1 MEISTREYFILFTV
15 TLILVGLLTPL
26 MRKFAILKQI
36 LDLPNSNHKTHQ
48 QAVPYL
54 GGVAIALGIIIVT
67 YSALI
72 TKGSSINV
80 FLLATSL
87 IGPAIALGLVGLWD
101 DVKNLP
107 PLPRFIGQSLIGLL
121 VSVFLILGDNIA
133 NLTSFIPLDFFI
145 TIFWIVGICNSINFF
160 DNLDGGAAGTV
171 AISASFLTYLTLQ
184 SGQSFIAALAIVIVG
199 ATCGFLIWNRP
210 PARIYMGDAGALF
223 LGVLIA
229 TLSIRLNPSTES
241 TLASLAVPI
250 LLLGIPILDTS
261 VAVLSRMRRG
271 VSPFQ
276 GGTDH
281 LSHRL
286 IRLGLSRKVS
296 VVVLWFLSVVFG
308 ILVLILTNINSHL
321 ELLIVFLSALLWIVL
336 FTAFFKTSDT

>member
-1 MEISTREYFILFTV
+1 MEINARDYFILFTV

-26 MRKFAILKQI
+26 VRKFAISKQI

-67 YSALI
+67 YAALI
-72 TKGSSINV
+72 TKGSSTNN

-101 DVKNLP
+101 DIRNLP
-107 PLPRFIGQSLIGLL
+107 PLPRFIGQSLTGLL
-121 VSVFLILGDNIA
+121 VSVFLILGDNVA
-133 NLTSFIPLDFFI
+133 NLTSLTLLDFLI
-145 TIFWIVGICNSINFF
+145 TIFWVVGICNSINFF

-184 SGQSFIAALAIVIVG
+184 SGQSFIAALAIVIAG
-199 ATCGFLIWNRP
+199 ATFGFLIWNRP

-229 TLSIRLNPSTES
+229 TLSIRLNPITES

-250 LLLGIPILDTS
+250 LLLGIPILDTG
-261 VAVLSRMRRG
+261 VAVLSRVRRG
-271 VSPFQ
+271 ISPFQ

-308 ILVLILTNINSHL
+308 ILVLILTNINSQF
-321 ELLIVFLSALLWIVL
+321 ELLIVFSSALLWIML

>member
-1 MEISTREYFILFTV
+1 MEISTRDYFILFTV

-26 MRKFAILKQI
+26 VRKFAISKQI

-54 GGVAIALGIIIVT
+54 GGVAIALGIVIVI

-72 TKGSSINV
+72 TKGSSTNI

-121 VSVFLILGDNIA
+121 VSVFLIRGDNIA
-133 NLTSFIPLDFFI
+133 NLTSVTPLDFLI

-229 TLSIRLNPSTES
+229 TLSLRLNPSTES

-261 VAVLSRMRRG
+261 VAVLSRIRRG

-321 ELLIVFLSALLWIVL
+321 ELLIVFLSALLWVVL

>member
-1 MEISTREYFILFTV
+1 MEINARDYFILFTV

-26 MRKFAILKQI
+26 VRKFAISKQI

-67 YSALI
+67 YAALI
-72 TKGSSINV
+72 TKGSSTNN

-101 DVKNLP
+101 DIRNLP
-107 PLPRFIGQSLIGLL
+107 PLPRFIGQSLTGLL
-121 VSVFLILGDNIA
+121 VSVFLILGDNVA
-133 NLTSFIPLDFFI
+133 NLTSLTLLDFLI
-145 TIFWIVGICNSINFF
+145 TIFWVVGICNSINFF

-171 AISASFLTYLTLQ
+171 AISALFLTYLTLQ
-184 SGQSFIAALAIVIVG
+184 SGQSFIAALAIVIAG
-199 ATCGFLIWNRP
+199 ATFGFLIWNRP

-229 TLSIRLNPSTES
+229 TLSIRLNPITES

-250 LLLGIPILDTS
+250 LLLGIPILDTG
-261 VAVLSRMRRG
+261 VAVLSRVRRG
-271 VSPFQ
+271 ISPFQ

-308 ILVLILTNINSHL
+308 ILVLILTNINSQF
-321 ELLIVFLSALLWIVL
+321 ELLIVFSSALLWIML

>member
-1 MEISTREYFILFTV
+1 MEISTRDYFILFTV
-15 TLILVGLLTPL
+15 TLIVVGVLTPL
-26 MRKFAILKQI
+26 VRKFAISKQI
-36 LDLPNSNHKTHQ
+36 LDVPNSNHKTHQ

-54 GGVAIALGIIIVT
+54 GGLAIALGIIIVT

-72 TKGSSINV
+72 TKGSSTNI

-121 VSVFLILGDNIA
+121 VSVFLIRGDNIA
-133 NLTSFIPLDFFI
+133 NLTSVTPLDFLI

-241 TLASLAVPI
+241 TFASLAVPI

-261 VAVLSRMRRG
+261 VAVLSRIRRG

-321 ELLIVFLSALLWIVL
+321 ELLIVFLSALLWVVL

>member
-1 MEISTREYFILFTV
+1 MEINARDYFILFTV

-26 MRKFAILKQI
+26 ARKFAISKQI

-54 GGVAIALGIIIVT
+54 GGVAIALGIIIVS
-67 YSALI
+67 YAALI
-72 TKGSSINV
+72 TKGSSTND
-80 FLLATSL
+80 FLLTTTV
-87 IGPAIALGLVGLWD
+87 IGPATALGLIGLWD
-101 DVKNLP
+101 DIRNLP
-107 PLPRFIGQSLIGLL
+107 PLPRFIGQSLTGLL
-121 VSVFLILGDNIA
+121 ISVFLILGGNVV
-133 NLTSFIPLDFFI
+133 NLTGLTLLDFLT
-145 TIFWIVGICNSINFF
+145 TIFWVVGICNSINFF

-171 AISASFLTYLTLQ
+171 AISALFLTYLTLQ
-184 SGQSFIAALAIVIVG
+184 SGQFYIAALAIVIAG
-199 ATCGFLIWNRP
+199 ATFGFLIWNRP

-229 TLSIRLNPSTES
+229 TLSIRLNPITES

-250 LLLGIPILDTS
+250 LLLGIPILDTC
-261 VAVLSRMRRG
+261 VAVLSRIRRG
-271 VSPFQ
+271 ISPFQ

-296 VVVLWFLSVVFG
+296 VVVLWLLSVLFG
-308 ILVLILTNINSHL
+308 ILVLVLTNINSQF
-321 ELLIVFLSALLWIVL
+321 ELLIVFSSALLWIML
-336 FTAFFKTSDT
+336 FTAFFKISDT

>member
-1 MEISTREYFILFTV
+1 MEINARDYFILFTV

-26 MRKFAILKQI
+26 ARKFAISKQI

-54 GGVAIALGIIIVT
+54 GGVAIALGIIIVS
-67 YSALI
+67 YAALI
-72 TKGSSINV
+72 TKGSSTND
-80 FLLATSL
+80 FLLTTTV
-87 IGPAIALGLVGLWD
+87 IGPATALGLIGLWD
-101 DVKNLP
+101 DIRNLP
-107 PLPRFIGQSLIGLL
+107 PLPRFIGQSLTGLL
-121 VSVFLILGDNIA
+121 ISVFLILGGNVV
-133 NLTSFIPLDFFI
+133 NLTGLTLLDFLT
-145 TIFWIVGICNSINFF
+145 TIFWVVGVCNSINFF

-171 AISASFLTYLTLQ
+171 AISALFLTYLTLQ
-184 SGQSFIAALAIVIVG
+184 SGQFYIAALAIVIAG
-199 ATCGFLIWNRP
+199 ATFGFLIWNRP

-229 TLSIRLNPSTES
+229 TLSIRLNPITES

-250 LLLGIPILDTS
+250 LLLGIPILDTC
-261 VAVLSRMRRG
+261 VAVLSRIRRG
-271 VSPFQ
+271 ISPFQ

-296 VVVLWFLSVVFG
+296 VVVLWLLSVLFG
-308 ILVLILTNINSHL
+308 ILVLVLTNINSQF
-321 ELLIVFLSALLWIVL
+321 ELLIVFSSALLWIML
-336 FTAFFKTSDT
+336 FTAFFKISDT

>member
-1 MEISTREYFILFTV
+1 MEINARDYFILFTV

-26 MRKFAILKQI
+26 ARKFAISKQI

-54 GGVAIALGIIIVT
+54 GGVAIALGIIIVS
-67 YSALI
+67 YAALI
-72 TKGSSINV
+72 TKGSSTND
-80 FLLATSL
+80 FLLITTV
-87 IGPAIALGLVGLWD
+87 IGPATALGLIGLWD
-101 DVKNLP
+101 DIRNLP
-107 PLPRFIGQSLIGLL
+107 PLPRFIGQSLTGLL
-121 VSVFLILGDNIA
+121 ISVFLILGGNVV
-133 NLTSFIPLDFFI
+133 NLTGLTLLDFLT
-145 TIFWIVGICNSINFF
+145 TIFWVVGVCNSINFF

-171 AISASFLTYLTLQ
+171 AISALFLTYLTLQ
-184 SGQSFIAALAIVIVG
+184 SGQSYIAALAIVIAG
-199 ATCGFLIWNRP
+199 ATFGFLIWNRP

-229 TLSIRLNPSTES
+229 TLSIRLNPITES

-250 LLLGIPILDTS
+250 LLLGIPILDTC
-261 VAVLSRMRRG
+261 VAVLSRIRRG
-271 VSPFQ
+271 ISPFQ

-296 VVVLWFLSVVFG
+296 VVVLWLLSVLFG
-308 ILVLILTNINSHL
+308 ILVLVLTNINSQF
-321 ELLIVFLSALLWIVL
+321 ELLIVFSSVLLWIML
-336 FTAFFKTSDT
+336 FTAFFKISDT

>member
-1 MEISTREYFILFTV
+1 MQINARDYFILFTV
-15 TLILVGLLTPL
+15 TFILVGLLTPL
-26 MRKFAILKQI
+26 VRKFAISKQI
-36 LDLPNSNHKTHQ
+36 LDLPNLNHKTHQ

-54 GGVAIALGIIIVT
+54 GGVAIALGIIIIT

-72 TKGSSINV
+72 IKGSSTNI
-80 FLLATSL
+80 FLLAASL
-87 IGPAIALGLVGLWD
+87 ICPAIALGLVGLWD
-101 DVKNLP
+101 DIKNLP
-107 PLPRFIGQSLIGLL
+107 PLPRFIWQSLIGLL
-121 VSVFLILGDNIA
+121 VSVFLILGDNIT
-133 NLTSFIPLDFFI
+133 NLTSLTTLDFLI

-184 SGQSFIAALAIVIVG
+184 SGQSFLAALAIVIVG

-250 LLLGIPILDTS
+250 LLLSIPILDTS
-261 VAVLSRMRRG
+261 VAVLSRIRRG
-271 VSPFQ
+271 TSPFQ

-308 ILVLILTNINSHL
+308 ILVLILTNINSHF

>member
-1 MEISTREYFILFTV
+1 MEINARDYFILFTV
-15 TLILVGLLTPL
+15 TIIFVGLLTPL
-26 MRKFAILKQI
+26 VRKFAISKQI

-48 QAVPYL
+48 HAVPYL
-54 GGVAIALGIIIVT
+54 GGVAIALGIISVT
-67 YSALI
+67 YAALI
-72 TKGSSINV
+72 TKGSSTNN

-101 DVKNLP
+101 DIRNLL
-107 PLPRFIGQSLIGLL
+107 PLPRFIGQSLTGLL
-121 VSVFLILGDNIA
+121 VSVLLILGDNVA
-133 NLTSFIPLDFFI
+133 NLTSLTLLDFLI
-145 TIFWIVGICNSINFF
+145 TIFWVVGICNSINFF

-171 AISASFLTYLTLQ
+171 AISSLFLTYLTLQ
-184 SGQSFIAALAIVIVG
+184 SGQSFIAALAIVIAG
-199 ATCGFLIWNRP
+199 ATIGFLIWNRP

-229 TLSIRLNPSTES
+229 TLSIRLNPATES

-250 LLLGIPILDTS
+250 LLLGIPILDTG
-261 VAVLSRMRRG
+261 VAVLSRVRRG
-271 VSPFQ
+271 ISPFQ

-308 ILVLILTNINSHL
+308 ILVLILTNINSQF
-321 ELLIVFLSALLWIVL
+321 ELLIVFSSALLWIML

>member
-1 MEISTREYFILFTV
+1 LSVY
-15 TLILVGLLTPL
+15 
-26 MRKFAILKQI
+26 
-36 LDLPNSNHKTHQ
+36 THQ

-67 YSALI
+67 YAALI
-72 TKGSSINV
+72 TKGSSTNN

-101 DVKNLP
+101 DIRNLP
-107 PLPRFIGQSLIGLL
+107 SLPRFIGQSLTGLL
-121 VSVFLILGDNIA
+121 VSVFLILGDNVA
-133 NLTSFIPLDFFI
+133 NLTSLTLLDFLI
-145 TIFWIVGICNSINFF
+145 TIFWVVGICNSINFF

-171 AISASFLTYLTLQ
+171 AISALFLTYLTLQ
-184 SGQSFIAALAIVIVG
+184 SGQSFIAALAIVIAG
-199 ATCGFLIWNRP
+199 ATFGFLIWNRP

-229 TLSIRLNPSTES
+229 TLSIRLNPITES

-250 LLLGIPILDTS
+250 LLLGIPILDTG
-261 VAVLSRMRRG
+261 VAVLSRVRRG
-271 VSPFQ
+271 ISPFQ

-308 ILVLILTNINSHL
+308 ILVLILTNINSQF
-321 ELLIVFLSALLWIVL
+321 ELLIVFSSALLWIML

>member
-1 MEISTREYFILFTV
+1 MEINARDYFILFTV

-26 MRKFAILKQI
+26 VRKFAISKQI

-48 QAVPYL
+48 QVVPYL

-67 YSALI
+67 YVALI
-72 TKGSSINV
+72 TKGSSTND

-101 DVKNLP
+101 DIRNLP
-107 PLPRFIGQSLIGLL
+107 PLPRFIGQSLTGLL
-121 VSVFLILGDNIA
+121 VSVFLILGDNVA
-133 NLTSFIPLDFFI
+133 NLTSLTLLDFSI
-145 TIFWIVGICNSINFF
+145 TIFWVVGICNSINFF

-171 AISASFLTYLTLQ
+171 AISALFLTYLALQ
-184 SGQSFIAALAIVIVG
+184 SRQSFIAALAIVTAG
-199 ATCGFLIWNRP
+199 ATFGFLIWNRP

-229 TLSIRLNPSTES
+229 TLSIRLNPITES

-261 VAVLSRMRRG
+261 VAVLSRVRRG
-271 VSPFQ
+271 ISPFQ

-286 IRLGLSRKVS
+286 RRLGLSRKVS

-308 ILVLILTNINSHL
+308 ILVLILTNINSQF
-321 ELLIVFLSALLWIVL
+321 ELLIVFSSALLWIML

>member
-1 MEISTREYFILFTV
+1 
-15 TLILVGLLTPL
+15 
-26 MRKFAILKQI
+26 
-36 LDLPNSNHKTHQ
+36 
-48 QAVPYL
+48 
-54 GGVAIALGIIIVT
+54 
-67 YSALI
+67 
-72 TKGSSINV
+72 
-80 FLLATSL
+80 
-87 IGPAIALGLVGLWD
+87 
-101 DVKNLP
+101 
-107 PLPRFIGQSLIGLL
+107 
-121 VSVFLILGDNIA
+121 
-133 NLTSFIPLDFFI
+133 
-145 TIFWIVGICNSINFF
+145 
-160 DNLDGGAAGTV
+160 LDGGAAGTV

-229 TLSIRLNPSTES
+229 TLSIRLNSRTES

-261 VAVLSRMRRG
+261 VAVLSRIRRG

-286 IRLGLSRKVS
+286 TRLGLSRKVS

>member
-1 MEISTREYFILFTV
+1 MEINARDYFILFTV

-26 MRKFAILKQI
+26 VRKFAISKQI

-67 YSALI
+67 YAALI
-72 TKGSSINV
+72 TKGSSTNN

-101 DVKNLP
+101 DIKNLS
-107 PLPRFIGQSLIGLL
+107 PLPRFIGQSLTGLL
-121 VSVFLILGDNIA
+121 VSVFLILGDNVA
-133 NLTSFIPLDFFI
+133 NLTSLTLLDFLI
-145 TIFWIVGICNSINFF
+145 TIFWVVGICNSINFF

-171 AISASFLTYLTLQ
+171 AISALFLTYLTLQ
-184 SGQSFIAALAIVIVG
+184 SGQSFIAALAIVIAG
-199 ATCGFLIWNRP
+199 ATFGFLIWNRP

-229 TLSIRLNPSTES
+229 TLSIRLNPITES

-250 LLLGIPILDTS
+250 LLLGIPILDTG
-261 VAVLSRMRRG
+261 VAVLSRVRRG
-271 VSPFQ
+271 ISPFQ

-308 ILVLILTNINSHL
+308 ILVLILTNINSQF
-321 ELLIVFLSALLWIVL
+321 ELLIVFSSALLWIML

>member
-1 MEISTREYFILFTV
+1 MEISTRDYFILFTV

-26 MRKFAILKQI
+26 MRKFAISKQI

-54 GGVAIALGIIIVT
+54 GGVAIGLGIIIVT

-72 TKGSSINV
+72 TKGSSTNN

-107 PLPRFIGQSLIGLL
+107 PLSRFIGQSLIGLL

-133 NLTSFIPLDFFI
+133 NLTGLTPLDFLI

-160 DNLDGGAAGTV
+160 DNLDGGAAGTI

-184 SGQSFIAALAIVIVG
+184 SAQSFLAALAIVVVG

-241 TLASLAVPI
+241 ALASLAVPI

-261 VAVLSRMRRG
+261 VAVLSRLRRG

-308 ILVLILTNINSHL
+308 ILVLILTNINSQF
-321 ELLIVFLSALLWIVL
+321 ELLIVFLSSLFWIIL
-336 FTAFFKTSDT
+336 FTVFIKTSDT